1 MRRTRFA
8 AVVSTGLILAVSAAV
23 PTAAV
28 AVPGAEPVP
37 TSGAQPG
44 TTPDST
50 ATVRLIT
57 GDRVRVTTTA
67 DGRHTASVEP
77 GAGRE
82 RVVFHTSDAD
92 GRLTVLPSDA
102 DPLVRSGRLDR
113 RLFDVTALVEQRY
126 DEEHRASLPLIVA
139 GSGGAAADR
148 LTALAAPGAPTH
160 DLGSIGAHSLTVPDA
175 KLAAF
180 WQQIVPAGTDTGK
193 TGTAAAG
200 TGPADTA
207 KAAAVPKIW
216 LDGRVRA
223 AADSMDQIGA
233 PPLWKAGYEGTG
245 VKVAVLDTGV
255 DQTHPDLKDRVAK
268 AEDFTESPT
277 GTGDH
282 FGHGT
287 HVASIVGGTGA
298 ASGGARKGVAKAANL
313 LVGKVLGDDGYGYDS
328 QVIAGMQWAA
338 DQGAKVVNM
347 SLGADD
353 ESDGTDPMS
362 LALNE
367 ISEASGTLFVVA
379 AGNNGENGQ
388 QTVGIPGVADD
399 ALTVGAVDGKDA
411 LANFSSRGPRYGDG
425 AVKPDVT
432 APGVDIVAARASGT
446 TLGDPVDPYYVS
458 LSGTSMATPHVAGA
472 AALLAQRH
480 PDWTAR
486 QLKDALISTA
496 HTVDGQAVTDQGG
509 GRIDVSAAALGTL
522 TATGTVFLG
531 DIHATDPKATYPV
544 TYTNTSAAPVT
555 LTLGLALRTSGG
567 RGVNAGAVRIGDGS
581 AAATKVTVPAHGTAR
596 ADLTLDPAKVT
607 YGSYYGYLTATPA
620 GGTAG
625 AAVHTTLGLVAHGP
639 LHTLTVTAY
648 DAHGAPAHPTISIW
662 GASGLLYPS
671 GDSKGTSASDLEEGT
686 YQVRASF
693 QEMTDDGMEER
704 LVVLP
709 EVRLTKDTAV
719 TVDARRT
726 TQVEIRTPRPAE
738 QSGIPYYQTYRQIEG
753 RGLTESEEF
762 FTGILSKLY
771 VSPTAK
777 VTDGDFEFSS
787 RWQLAAPQLTTEA
800 PGTGLRL
807 KSYYTSYSPLF
818 DSKGVNLTAV
828 DAGSL
833 EAPDFSGA
841 RGKLAV
847 VRNESGEGER
857 ELAAAAAT
865 AGVRGLMIVHFSDF
879 GWTRWYPT
887 GERNAVP
894 TIRIGKAAGDALL
907 ARLAK
912 KPVKTVTVRIGG
924 TAVSPYLYD
933 VFQTSAQQIPQRVV
947 HTVTAANSAV
957 IRTTYAEN
965 GGAPWAA
972 EQRFAWR
979 PYQNF
984 AWEATRNV
992 PTGVTR
998 TEYVSANG
1006 TWWMHRVNQET
1017 TFDIDQP
1024 LLAGMVDT
1032 TTTYRAGKQP
1042 DQAWQQA
1049 VVRPSIPRGTRN
1061 PSVRNGD
1068 VLDLRIP
1075 EFTDSGAGHWA
1086 RAAVGGDFGGFGT
1099 AAGTSPASGTRTAS
1113 GTSGAQDAPVE
1124 GDSAKATLFRD
1135 GRRIAAADS
1144 PWADLEVP
1152 AGTADYRLDVATSRV
1167 SPEWRYATDTST
1179 SWWFRSGTAARP
1191 TLLPLLQVDYAVPV
1205 DAWNA
1210 VRKGSS
1216 HTVGLTV
1223 RAQDGA
1229 AVPTG
1234 VKVEVQA
1241 SYDDGRTWTGARVD
1255 GRGHNT
1261 FDARLTKS
1269 ARSRGDAYVTL
1280 RVTARDA
1287 AGDQVRQTV
1296 RRAYL
1301 WRG

>member
-23 PTAAV
+23 PAGVAVAAPVVGKGPAASTAAT
-28 AVPGAEPVP
+28 A
-37 TSGAQPG
+37 
-44 TTPDST
+44 T

-57 GDRVRVTTTA
+57 GDRVRVATTA

-82 RVVFHTSDAD
+82 RIVFHTADAD

-113 RLFDVTALVEQRY
+113 RLFDVTGLVSQQY
-126 DEEHRASLPLIVA
+126 DEEHRATLPLIV
-139 GSGGAAADR
+139 GGGMA
-148 LTALAAPGAPTH
+148 ALAAPGAPTR
-160 DLGSIGAHSLTVPDA
+160 DLGSIGAHSLTVSDTA
-175 KLAAF
+175 LGDFWRQVAAPA
-180 WQQIVPAGTDTGK
+180 PAG
-193 TGTAAAG
+193 
-200 TGPADTA
+200 TA

-216 LDGRVRA
+216 LDGRVKA

-233 PPLWKAGYEGTG
+233 PPLWKAGYEGAG

-255 DQTHPDLKDRVAK
+255 DQTHPDLKGRVAK
-268 AEDFTESPT
+268 AEDFTGSPT

-379 AGNNGENGQ
+379 AGNNGQNGQ

-399 ALTVGAVDGKDA
+399 ALTVGAVDGQDA

-486 QLKDALISTA
+486 QLKDALVSTA

-531 DIHATDPKATYPV
+531 DIHGTDPKAAYPV

-567 RGVNAGAVRIGDGS
+567 RAVNAGAVRIGDGS
-581 AAATKVTVPAHGTAR
+581 AAATKVTVPAHAAAR
-596 ADLTLDPAKVT
+596 VVLTLDPAKVT

-620 GGTAG
+620 GAK
-625 AAVHTTLGLVAHGP
+625 AAVVHTTLGLVAHGP

-648 DAHGAPAHPTISIW
+648 DAHGAPAHPTLSIW

-671 GDSKGTSASDLEEGT
+671 GDSKGTSTSGLEEGT

-709 EVRLTKDTAV
+709 EVKLTKDTAV

-726 TQVEIRTPRPAE
+726 TQVEIRTPKPAE

-777 VTDGDFEFSS
+777 VTDGAFEFSS
-787 RWQLAAPQLTTEA
+787 RWQLAAPQLTTQA
-800 PGTGLRL
+800 PGTGLNL

-857 ELAAAAAT
+857 ELAAAAAK

-894 TIRIGKAAGDALL
+894 TVRVGKAAGDALL

-912 KPVKTVTVRIGG
+912 KPVKAVTVRFGG

-933 VFQTSAQQIPQRVV
+933 VFQTSTQQIPQKVV

-965 GGAPWAA
+965 GGAPWAS

-979 PYQNF
+979 PYQSY

-1006 TWWMHRVNQET
+1006 TYWMHRVNQET

-1024 LLAGMVDT
+1024 LLAGMIDA

-1049 VVRPSIPRGTRN
+1049 VVRPSIPRGTRT

-1099 AAGTSPASGTRTAS
+1099 AAGTTPQGT
-1113 GTSGAQDAPVE
+1113 PVE
-1124 GDSAKATLFRD
+1124 GDSATATLFRD
-1135 GRRIAAADS
+1135 GRQIAAADS

-1179 SWWFRSGTAARP
+1179 SWWFRSGTTAQA

-1205 DAWNA
+1205 DAFNA

-1241 SYDDGRTWTGARVD
+1241 SYDDGRTWTSARVD

-1269 ARSRGDAYVTL
+1269 AHSRGDAYVTL

>member
-8 AVVSTGLILAVSAAV
+8 AVASTGLILAVSAAV
-23 PTAAV
+23 PSAAAV
-28 AVPGAEPVP
+28 VPGVAPVS
-37 TSGAQPG
+37 TSGAGPN
-44 TTPDST
+44 TAAT

-57 GDRVRVTTTA
+57 GDRVRVATTA

-77 GAGRE
+77 GAGRD
-82 RVVFHTSDAD
+82 RIVFHTSEAD
-92 GRLTVLPSDA
+92 GELTVLPSDA

-113 RLFDVTALVEQRY
+113 RLFDVTALVSQQY
-126 DEEHRASLPLIVA
+126 DEEHRATLPLIIGEPA
-139 GSGGAAADR
+139 GAKDTVTTATVDR
-148 LTALAAPGAPTH
+148 LAALAAPGAPTH
-160 DLGSIGAHSLTVPDA
+160 DLSSIAARSLSVPDGRLGDLWHE
-175 KLAAF
+175 LA
-180 WQQIVPAGTDTGK
+180 PAGN
-193 TGTAAAG
+193 A
-200 TGPADTA
+200 PADTA
-207 KAAAVPKIW
+207 RATAAAPKIW

-223 AADSMDQIGA
+223 AADSTGMDQIGA
-233 PPLWKAGYEGTG
+233 PPVWKAGYEGDG

-255 DQTHPDLKDRVAK
+255 DRTHPDLKDRVAQ
-268 AEDFTESPT
+268 AEDFTDSPS
-277 GTGDH
+277 GTDDH

-287 HVASIVGGTGA
+287 HVASIVAGTGA
-298 ASGGARKGVAKAANL
+298 ASGGARKGAAPAASL

-353 ESDGTDPMS
+353 QSDGTDPMS
-362 LALNE
+362 LALDE
-367 ISEASGTLFVVA
+367 ISEAGGTLFVVA
-379 AGNNGENGQ
+379 AGNNGQAGQ
-388 QTVGIPGVADD
+388 ETVGIPGVADD
-399 ALTVGAVDGKDA
+399 ALTVGAVDSKDG
-411 LANFSSRGPRYGDG
+411 LADFSSRGPRYGDG

-432 APGVDIVAARASGT
+432 APGVDIVAARAAGT
-446 TLGDPVDPYYVS
+446 TLGDPVDPYYVT

-480 PDWTAR
+480 PDWTAQ

-496 HTVDGQAVTDQGG
+496 HTVDGQAVTEQGG
-509 GRIDVSAAALGTL
+509 GRIDVSAAALGEV
-522 TATGTVFLG
+522 TATGTVALG
-531 DIHATDPKATYPV
+531 DIHETDPVATYPV

-555 LTLGLALRTSGG
+555 LTLGLALKTSGG
-567 RGVNAGAVRIGDGS
+567 RDVAADAVRLGDGS
-581 AAATKVTVPAHGTAR
+581 AASGKVTVPADGTAR
-596 ADLTLDPAKVT
+596 VVLTVDPPKVA
-607 YGSYYGYLTATPA
+607 YGSYYGYLTATPTGA
-620 GGTAG
+620 TAG
-625 AAVHTTLGLVAHGP
+625 AVVHTTLSLVAHGP

-648 DAHGAPAHPTISIW
+648 DAHGALARPTLSIW
-662 GASGLLYPS
+662 GANGLVYPP
-671 GDSKGTSASDLEEGT
+671 GDAAGTSTTDLEQGT

-709 EVRLTKDTAV
+709 EVKLTKDTAV

-726 TQVEIRTPRPAE
+726 TQVEIRTPQPAE
-738 QSGIPYYQTYRQIEG
+738 QRGVPYYQTYRQIEG
-753 RGLTESEEF
+753 RGLTESEQF
-762 FTGILSKLY
+762 FAGTLSKLY

-777 VTDGDFEFSS
+777 VTDGTFEFSS
-787 RWQLAAPQLTTEA
+787 RWQLAAPFLTTQA
-800 PGTGLRL
+800 PGTGLDL

-818 DSKGVNLTAV
+818 DSRGASLTAV

-833 EAPDFSGA
+833 EAPDFSRA

-847 VRNESGEGER
+847 VRNESGTGER
-857 ELAAAAAT
+857 ELATAAAK
-865 AGVRGLMIVHFSDF
+865 AGVRALMIVHFSDF

-887 GERNAVP
+887 GDRNAVP
-894 TIRIGKAAGDALL
+894 TLRVGKAAGDALL
-907 ARLAK
+907 LKLAK
-912 KPVKTVTVRIGG
+912 KPITIRIGG
-924 TAVSPYLYD
+924 SPASPYLYD
-933 VFQTSAQQIPQRVV
+933 VLQTSRQQIPQHVV
-947 HTVTAANSAV
+947 YTVSAADSAV

-965 GGAPWAA
+965 GGLPWAA

-979 PYQNF
+979 PYQSY
-984 AWEATRNV
+984 AWEETRNV
-992 PTGVTR
+992 ATGATR
-998 TEYVSANG
+998 TEYVSADD
-1006 TWWMHRVNQET
+1006 TWWMHRVNQQT
-1017 TFDIDQP
+1017 TFDIDAP

-1032 TTTYRAGKQP
+1032 TVQYRPGRQQ

-1049 VVRPSIPRGTRN
+1049 VVRPSIPRGTQN
-1061 PSVRNGD
+1061 PSVRTGD
-1068 VLDLRIP
+1068 VLDVRIP

-1086 RAAVGGDFGGFGT
+1086 RAAAGGDFGGFGT
-1099 AAGTSPASGTRTAS
+1099 SGASGT
-1113 GTSGAQDAPVE
+1113 AQDDPAE
-1124 GDSAKATLFRD
+1124 GETGKATLFRD
-1135 GRRIAAADS
+1135 NQQVGTADS
-1144 PWADLEVP
+1144 SWTDFEVP

-1167 SPEWRYATDTST
+1167 SPEWLYATGTST
-1179 SWWFRSGTAARP
+1179 SWWFRSGTATDA

-1210 VRKGSS
+1210 VRAGRS

-1229 AVPTG
+1229 AVPNG

-1241 SYDDGRTWTGARVD
+1241 SYDDGRTWSSARVAS
-1255 GRGHNT
+1255 RGHNT

-1269 ARSRGDAYVTL
+1269 ARTRGDAYVTL

-1287 AGDQVRQTV
+1287 AGDRVQQTV